1 MIGSIGDSCTGC
13 GACAAI
19 CPKKCISF
27 EPHEFGHLYPDIDAE
42 ACVNCGRCDDVCP
55 ALGVNGDGPFTGEAY
70 AFQAIDRELLADSSS
85 GGAFGAIADRWI
97 SSGGIVYGAA
107 WEHGSGAHHVRA
119 SKFDELTRLRRSKY
133 VQSSLDGVYAE
144 IVRDLDAGLDVLFVG
159 TPCQVAAVKA
169 VCAQRPKRSGRLA
182 TIDLICHGVPSS
194 SLFRDY
200 LNWMEVE
207 VGARVT
213 EYASRDKLRVGWS
226 CLGSISFEGSEARA
240 IRADDPYVMLFG
252 QGVVFR
258 PSCYA
263 CPFACAKRVGDLTLG
278 DLWGAE
284 SLDLDFDL
292 EFGLS
297 AVLVNNE
304 RGGELLASCQ
314 DGAQISAV
322 AFDDIARN
330 NWNLLR
336 PSEAPEQRKEL
347 IKAYEGDGFAGLARA
362 SSRVFRGVA
371 RKNRMKQLLPTCLKR
386 ALKRTV
392 GKVQRHVG

>member
-1 MIGSIGDSCTGC
+1 MIGSVGDLCTGC
-13 GACAAI
+13 GACVAI

-27 EPHEFGHLYPDIDAE
+27 VPHELGHLYPEIDATE
-42 ACVNCGRCDDVCP
+42 CVNCDRCDVVCP
-55 ALGVNGDGPFTGEAY
+55 ALNVNDGGPFIGEAY
-70 AFQAIDRELLADSSS
+70 AFQAHDRELLADSSS

-107 WEHGSGAHHVRA
+107 WERGSGAHHVRA

-169 VCAQRPKRSGRLA
+169 VCAQRPKRRGRLA

-213 EYASRDKLRVGWS
+213 EYASRDKARAGWS
-226 CLGSISFEGSEARA
+226 YLGSISFEGAEARA

-252 QGVVFR
+252 QGAVFR

-292 EFGLS
+292 ELGLS

-304 RGGELLASCQ
+304 RGGELLVSCQ
-314 DGAQISAV
+314 DDAQISAV